1 MKPYVN
7 ALMGNKSKYFEKI
20 RENDFTEKIHKNVL
34 EIGKILTFLRRNLNV
49 ILNPNEQSLIWKNY
63 LYAFD
68 YK

>member
-34 EIGKILTFLRRNLNV
+34 EIGKILTFLRRNLDV
-49 ILNPNEQSLIWKNY
+49 ISNEQPLT
-63 LYAFD
+63 
-68 YK
+68 